1 MCLYVASNKPQIA
14 ENDITV
20 YKLVKCGKRRDIF
33 FPLLFDLRKDKYH
46 IGKTEKPKPNCFK
59 LFRKFE
65 IQPSNNRYIG
75 LYSVHGG
82 AIHSASSIWNVLDCI
97 EVVDNSG
104 YAVIKCTIPKG
115 AKYFANEK
123 HTLFAS
129 DRLRF
134 DEVVI
139 DLANYHFH
147 GINETDK
154 NIFDYIFVN
163 ESLNIQKIVR
173 ITPDDSIL
181 ITETNKNI
189 S

>member
-46 IGKTEKPKPNCFK
+46 IGKIEKPKPNCFN

-65 IQPSNNRYIG
+65 IQPSDDRYIG
-75 LYSVHGG
+75 LYSIHGG
-82 AIHSASSIWNVLDCI
+82 AIHSASSVWKAFDCI
-97 EVVDNSG
+97 LPNDRTE
-104 YAVIKCTIPKG
+104 YAILRCAIPKG

-139 DLANYHFH
+139 DLANYHLQ
-147 GINETDK
+147 GTNETDK
-154 NIFDYIFVN
+154 NIIDYIFVN
-163 ESLNIQKIVR
+163 ESLNMQKIVR
-173 ITPDDSIL
+173 ILPDDTII
-181 ITETNKNI
+181 ITETNKDI
-189 S
+189 F

>member
-1 MCLYVASNKPQIA
+1 MCLYVTSNKPQIA

-33 FPLLFDLRKDKYH
+33 YPVLFDLYKDKYH
-46 IGKTEKPKPNCFK
+46 IGKTEKPNPNIFK

-65 IQPSNNRYIG
+65 IQHSDDKSIG
-75 LYSVHGG
+75 LYTISGG
-82 AIHSASSIWNVLDCI
+82 AIHSASTIWKAFERLLLSNYT
-97 EVVDNSG
+97 N

-115 AKYFANEK
+115 AKYFENEK
-123 HTLFAS
+123 KTLLAS

-139 DLANYHFH
+139 ELGNYHLH

-154 NIFDYIFVN
+154 KELDYIFVN
-163 ESLNIQKIVR
+163 DSLTMQKR
-173 ITPDDSIL
+173 IRVTPDDTIV
-181 ITETNKNI
+181 ITETNKDI
-189 S
+189 L